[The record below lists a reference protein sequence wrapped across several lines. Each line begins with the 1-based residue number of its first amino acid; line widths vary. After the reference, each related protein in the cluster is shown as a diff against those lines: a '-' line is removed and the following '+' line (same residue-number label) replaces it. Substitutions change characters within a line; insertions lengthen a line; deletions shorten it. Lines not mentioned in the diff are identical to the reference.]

1 MATELRST
9 AQLGSWTICCDIA
22 GQMSEQSDATVMS
35 LAAVAIGREVVPAA
49 RRKLVRDFGGKPVK
63 WKAGGLGGLQHV
75 VGLIATRR
83 FPVVVSHVHRGEP
96 ANWIRFFD
104 QAKAFMAEAE
114 QHLGDRPAY
123 LQADAT
129 LRMHLLGT
137 AFAKLIG
144 RILRARHPWNRDRPA
159 ILDLELILDTD
170 IPSQEAR
177 DWYTKQLEDDWSQRS
192 RIISE
197 LNVRPKVEARFAA
210 EEDEPLL
217 LLPDYLAGVYLHADP
232 RARLGHPIVSPI
244 DASAAVLEFR
254 RRHEG
259 YLFEDSED
267 FDAEFPLAHDKN
279 GHVVQR
285 DTGRPAPRFIE

>member
-1 MATELRST
+1 
-9 AQLGSWTICCDIA
+9 
-22 GQMSEQSDATVMS
+22 
-35 LAAVAIGREVVPAA
+35 
-49 RRKLVRDFGGKPVK
+49 
-63 WKAGGLGGLQHV
+63 
-75 VGLIATRR
+75 
-83 FPVVVSHVHRGEP
+83 VVVSHVHRGDP

-114 QHLGDRPAY
+114 QHLGDRPPY

-129 LRMHLLGT
+129 LRMHLLGR

-170 IPSQEAR
+170 IPNQEAR
-177 DWYTKQLEDDWSQRS
+177 DWYTKQLEEDWSQRS

-197 LNVRPKVEARFAA
+197 LNVQPRVQARFAA

-232 RARLGHPIVSPI
+232 RARLGNPIVSPI

-259 YLFEDSED
+259 HLFEDTEE
-267 FDAEFPLAHDKN
+267 FTEEFPLDHDKN
-279 GHVVQR
+279 GDVVQR
-285 DTGRPAPRFIE
+285 DTGRPGRGFLEN